1 MGVWYSNT
9 VMKLSVVIPVKNER
23 ANIAACM
30 HAFDAAQREGWL
42 EILVVDNAS
51 TDNTVELARE
61 AGATVFHQG
70 PERSAQRNRGWR
82 EATGD
87 FILFVDADMR
97 VPSATLDEI
106 RRALDSNQWD
116 AMYIREI
123 RVGSGWW
130 IRVRNFERS
139 FYDTTCI
146 DGLRVIRRDL
156 LVACGGY
163 DETMYAAEDWDLD
176 RRILAQTSRVMLTQ
190 GHLLHDEGQFS
201 FARHLRKKAYYSGN
215 VSVYLAKWGWDE
227 ISRKQF
233 GLGYRFFGVFVEHGK
248 WRRVLRYPHYMVA
261 IWFER
266 LCVGLL
272 YLKRKYAS

>member
-1 MGVWYSNT
+1 MWYSNT

-23 ANIAACM
+23 ANIAACI

-97 VPSATLDEI
+97 LPHDTLDEI

-123 RVGSGWW
+123 RVGTGWW

-215 VSVYLAKWGWDE
+215 VSVYLAKWGWDD

-248 WRRVLRYPHYMVA
+248 WKQVLRYPHYMVA